1 VLLLEFNEF
10 FYIQDLFEHGEEWK
24 AKLLERKMG
33 KWEVMYIN
41 NSCKYREHNA
51 ERLLREAE
59 MPHTRTG
66 RVRKTTT
73 KSASNKRQKK
83 K

>member
-1 VLLLEFNEF
+1 MEFNEF
-10 FYIQDLFEHGEEWK
+10 LYIQDLFEHGEEWM

-33 KWEVMYIN
+33 KWEVMYIH
-41 NSCKYREHNA
+41 NSRKCRERNA
-51 ERLLREAE
+51 KRLLREVE
-59 MPHTRTG
+59 MPHIRIR